1 MRNKEEK
8 TMLEVIEP
16 DYMAA
21 FSCIGL
27 LCPDTCCRG
36 WDIVIDE
43 ATCERY
49 EKSRNVEFKEM
60 VSRAIVHQKE
70 ETNEGEK
77 DIACIRMGKGKRCL
91 FLCNDGLCMIQ
102 RKTEEKN
109 LSETCRTYPRVIYI
123 WNEEYAERSLCVS
136 CPAVAKLILGRQEP
150 LRFVTKKIEASE
162 LDGLRITDKD
172 QRLETDCL
180 PLRRFLI
187 QVLQDRKLPL
197 ERRLNLA
204 NEFFWQAG
212 GLSGHHAEK
221 KFHNLVDIYQQKL
234 EIDETIRPQ
243 DVSVVIDNTR
253 IVQQLDGM
261 RQLFFQRL
269 QNPELRPS
277 FRQQLEV
284 VLSHWQ
290 FTDESSI
297 SQNSVK
303 QYIEDKEFYQLFFLP
318 KYSGLLENYL
328 VNEVFKSIFIT
339 EDGAPF
345 YVEWFRLIVQFVIVR
360 ALLMSALTEDPEA
373 LVQEHIIE
381 SIRQTSRIIGH
392 DGLYLQQVMSQ
403 LSANQLEEAAVL
415 QDFCNKLL
423 GGTNLEIKEI

>member
-1 MRNKEEK
+1 LRTKEEK

-16 DYMAA
+16 DYMAE

-49 EKSRNVEFKEM
+49 EKSHNAEFKEM
-60 VSRAIVHQKE
+60 VSRAIIHQKE
-70 ETNEGEK
+70 ETDEGEK

-136 CPAVAKLILGRQEP
+136 CPAAARLILGRQEP
-150 LRFVTKKIEASE
+150 LRFVTKKIEAAE

-187 QVLQDRKLPL
+187 HVLQDRNLPL
-197 ERRLNLA
+197 ERRIELA

-221 KFHNLVDIYQQKL
+221 KFYHLLDVYQQKL
-234 EIDETIRPQ
+234 EAGETAQKQ
-243 DVSVVIDNTR
+243 DVCDEIKNTVIAK
-253 IVQQLDGM
+253 QLDGI

-269 QNPELRPS
+269 QNQELRPS
-277 FRQQLEV
+277 FRQELKV
-284 VLSHWQ
+284 VLSHWHL
-290 FTDESSI
+290 TDKFPI
-297 SQNSVK
+297 SRNSVQ
-303 QYIEDKEFYQLFFLP
+303 QYVEDKELYQMFFMP
-318 KYSGLLENYL
+318 KYSDLLENYL

-339 EDGAPF
+339 EEGAPF
-345 YVEWFRLIVQFVIVR
+345 YIEWFRLLVQFVIVR
-360 ALLMSALTEDPEA
+360 ALLMAALPEDPDA
-373 LVQEHIIE
+373 LFQEYIIE
-381 SIRQTSRIIGH
+381 RIRQTSRVIGH
-392 DGLYLQQVMSQ
+392 DGLYLQQVISQ
-403 LSANQLEEAAVL
+403 LSENQLDQGEAL
-415 QDFCNKLL
+415 QDFCDSLL
-423 GGTNLEIKEI
+423 GKGSLKIKEI

>member
-16 DYMAA
+16 DYMAE

-49 EKSRNVEFKEM
+49 EKSHNAEFKAM
-60 VSRAIVHQKE
+60 ISRAIVHRKE
-70 ETNEGEK
+70 ETDEGEK

-102 RKTEEKN
+102 RKTEETN

-136 CPAVAKLILGRQEP
+136 CPAVARLILERKEP
-150 LRFVTKKIEASE
+150 LRFVTKKIAVAE
-162 LDGLRITDKD
+162 LDGLRITDKN

-187 QVLQDRKLPL
+187 QVLQDRKLSL
-197 ERRLNLA
+197 ERRIELA

-221 KFHNLVDIYQQKL
+221 KFNHLVDLYQQKL
-234 EIDETIRPQ
+234 KIAETIRSQ
-243 DVSVVIDNTR
+243 DVSAVINNTL
-253 IVQQLDGM
+253 IVHQLDGI

-277 FRQQLEV
+277 FRQQLET

-290 FTDESSI
+290 LNEESQI
-297 SQNSVK
+297 SQNSVQ
-303 QYIEDKEFYQLFFLP
+303 QYIEDKEFYRLFFLP
-318 KYSGLLENYL
+318 QYSVLLENYL
-328 VNEVFKSIFIT
+328 VNEVFKNIFIT
-339 EDGAPF
+339 EEGAPF
-345 YVEWFRLIVQFVIVR
+345 YVEWFRLLVQFVIVK
-360 ALLMSALTEDPEA
+360 ALLMSALIEDPEA

-381 SIRQTSRIIGH
+381 CIRQTSRVIGH

-403 LSANQLEEAAVL
+403 LSANQLEEAAQL
-415 QDFCNKLL
+415 QDFCNRLL
-423 GGTNLEIKEI
+423 SGNTLDIK